1 MDFLT
6 IESHLVNPVILCK
19 LKSMK
24 IEALNCPNCG
34 ASVADNS
41 NYCNFCASRLKTMA
55 CRKCFGTIFQGS
67 SFCPLCGEKAFQAK
81 TFDKKNTGN
90 CPRCKTKL
98 QILQV
103 QDLAIRECEKC
114 EGVWLDTETFEE
126 ICSNHEK
133 QAAVLQKLDEILTHK
148 KHLSVRYVPCP
159 ECKNLMNRSNF
170 ARVSG
175 IIIDTCKPHGI
186 WFDAEELPRIIEFI
200 RKGGLDRARDKE
212 KLQIQSEREKL
223 RYDKFKQ
230 SVEQHRHSNIK
241 DNRDSGNSSTISEF
255 ISFLFD

>member
-1 MDFLT
+1 
-6 IESHLVNPVILCK
+6 
-19 LKSMK
+19 
-24 IEALNCPNCG
+24 
-34 ASVADNS
+34 
-41 NYCNFCASRLKTMA
+41 MA
-55 CRKCFGTIFQGS
+55 CRACFGTIFQGS
-67 SFCPLCGEKAFQAK
+67 SFCPLCGEKAFKSQ
-81 TFDKKNTGN
+81 TIDEKNIGN
-90 CPRCKTKL
+90 CPRCRSKL
-98 QILQV
+98 QLLQV

-133 QAAVLQKLDEILTHK
+133 QAAVMQKLDEILTHK
-148 KHLSVRYVPCP
+148 KHLEVRYVPCP

-223 RYDKFKQ
+223 RYDKFKH

-241 DNRDSGNSSTISEF
+241 DNWDSGKSSTIREF
-255 ISFLFD
+255 IDFLFD